1 MEAQINV
8 ENAAKEYTN
17 EDLMDLKLQT
27 VTEEQ
32 WERQPNYNSKMNV
45 NCQKEIIVLNKT
57 LAAFSQIYDAMQE
70 FEKMEL
76 NVERFLKIETA

>member
-57 LAAFSQIYDAMQE
+57 LAAFSQLYDAMQE

>member
-1 MEAQINV
+1 MMEAQINV

-32 WERQPNYNSKMNV
+32 
-45 NCQKEIIVLNKT
+45 
-57 LAAFSQIYDAMQE
+57 
-70 FEKMEL
+70 
-76 NVERFLKIETA
+76 

>member
-1 MEAQINV
+1 
-8 ENAAKEYTN
+8 
-17 EDLMDLKLQT
+17 
-27 VTEEQ
+27 
-32 WERQPNYNSKMNV
+32 MNV

-57 LAAFSQIYDAMQE
+57 LAAFSQLYDAMQE